1 MRGHHDICANHVCGV
16 PHSGAECSQALHEF
30 VEASD
35 RGEHNHCHQPHTEKP
50 PARMAISETPFLMP
64 KQLIKRAW
72 RQWKKHTI
80 RKVDV
85 DDVEELFKEDWAQ
98 KPLSLR
104 VEECANG
111 ATTEGGEVAAPAQ
124 VEAELPRRTPVMQPA
139 TVIACRC
146 GRLRPF
152 DPEDAPGWVLM
163 LGHTWE
169 WRCPTCPRG
178 GHGLLADRE
187 SPPRTP
193 RRTPS
198 AITPRFLTDLSQI
211 LDRQRKQYNTTE
223 GGEVAAPTRVEA
235 DEHALHLQALH
246 GHVMDHKQIAEAA
259 EAWREAEATAGQQE
273 APAESWQG
281 GFGGD
286 DWVTTDAEGTKQKR
300 VEKKEKLRVEKAQK
314 AAEIAAKDKELQ
326 ELQDALGE
334 AVSQVTSE
342 VTASRHAVQRRKREE
357 KRQKEEREAA
367 IDKDIKK
374 QERLEKKEEEKKNIE
389 KEVADRKLKEEAQA
403 VKEDKDKRDILEVI
417 KLERSTT
424 KLLTMKKLHHRAGGT
439 AGQWTDIVQ
448 QQKLLLDADIVSM
461 STAELQQLWKKQ
473 SSAEVSAEL
482 TARREAT
489 DSFEKAL

>member
-1 MRGHHDICANHVCGV
+1 M
-16 PHSGAECSQALHEF
+16 
-30 VEASD
+30 
-35 RGEHNHCHQPHTEKP
+35 
-50 PARMAISETPFLMP
+50 
-64 KQLIKRAW
+64 
-72 RQWKKHTI
+72 
-80 RKVDV
+80 
-85 DDVEELFKEDWAQ
+85 
-98 KPLSLR
+98 
-104 VEECANG
+104 
-111 ATTEGGEVAAPAQ
+111 
-124 VEAELPRRTPVMQPA
+124 
-139 TVIACRC
+139 
-146 GRLRPF
+146 
-152 DPEDAPGWVLM
+152 
-163 LGHTWE
+163 
-169 WRCPTCPRG
+169 
-178 GHGLLADRE
+178 
-187 SPPRTP
+187 
-193 RRTPS
+193 
-198 AITPRFLTDLSQI
+198 
-211 LDRQRKQYNTTE
+211 
-223 GGEVAAPTRVEA
+223 AAPTRVEA
-235 DEHALHLQALH
+235 DEHALHLQALY

-281 GFGGD
+281 GFGVA
-286 DWVTTDAEGTKQKR
+286 DW

-326 ELQDALGE
+326 ELKDALGE

-357 KRQKEEREAA
+357 KRQKEEREEASK
-367 IDKDIKK
+367 KDRKQ